1 MLEEDQTLLRTG
13 VMRLNASYS
22 KESFEGYI
30 THPQCPLNYCTKKTV
45 HINLNNPDEQCRPN
59 RQGLLCSTCKD
70 DISLILGSSQCKK
83 CNNKYLAFL
92 IPFALD
98 GVALVI
104 LLLQFVFPFYI
115 WVIIGFFD
123 LHQQAIPE
131 GDTASGIQPRGCP
144 GHPLSTVIHKA
155 STYHHHYSF
164 THYP

>member
-131 GDTASGIQPRGCP
+131 GDTASGIQPSGCP

-155 STYHHHYSF
+155 SMYHHHY
-164 THYP
+164 